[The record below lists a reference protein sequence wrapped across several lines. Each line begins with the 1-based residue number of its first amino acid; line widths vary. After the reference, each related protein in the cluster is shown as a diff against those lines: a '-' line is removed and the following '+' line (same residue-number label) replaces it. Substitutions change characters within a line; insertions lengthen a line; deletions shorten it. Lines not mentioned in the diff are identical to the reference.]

1 MEAKRQI
8 LFYEVCF
15 ITYDFV
21 LRRVLSRK
29 QFLRYFDFR
38 VRFNET
44 VQVHYFETK
53 YPLEI
58 YKCPTKYNHIPI

>member
-8 LFYEVCF
+8 LFYEFCF
-15 ITYDFV
+15 TTYDFV

-58 YKCPTKYNHIPI
+58 YKCPMKYNHTPI